1 MEDMNYILEF
11 KATYYKE
18 HPIRLYLELAN
29 YHFQVENNQL
39 YVNNANNERIAT
51 LSMFE
56 SVILEDTRYVYFSK
70 NDEKIYPIKEQ
81 TILIGGSLS
90 SDIIMEG
97 FQVAITKQTIV
108 NHSKHKVYINGIELK
123 ENQQE
128 YQIGDCILLGLL
140 LLVVKQDEFMIT
152 GDLTYY
158 QTSLVSKATSQTYFE
173 GYPLYKRS
181 PRVIQTLS
189 DEKIVIQKPIAKSK
203 LEKGSLFK
211 LIIPPLIGVGATI
224 AISVIMPRGPYIFVT
239 LAMTLVTTVFS
250 VVGFFSDRKRTK
262 EENAKK
268 EAVYYDYLLD
278 TRKKLQKLQ
287 YAEKKYYDYHYPL
300 SREIIRM
307 IETYNPRLYEK
318 DSHEDDFLMIRVGN
332 AAQKSDYN
340 VSFDYN
346 LLDIEKDHQ
355 LEEAKEVY
363 QLFTTTNNKP
373 VIVDL
378 KQTHLGLVG
387 EKQYIH
393 AEMKDIITQITYF
406 QSYHDVEIIMLHQ
419 EKYHND
425 FDYLKWYPHFKLHQM
440 NVTGVINNES
450 VRDQVLASLQ
460 QILRD
465 RKLKLEEH
473 QRETKYLPHFI
484 LLVDDYHLIV
494 NHPIM
499 EYLQRK
505 SLDLGI
511 TMIYSASKQAD
522 LPDNIKTVVQLEDM
536 DTGRLLVDQGKAC
549 NQILQLNHT
558 NNRQLETTS
567 RILAALVHQQ
577 GIVSQIPE
585 AITFFELY
593 GVEHPE
599 ELHIRER
606 WKKSQSHKSLAVPL
620 GVRAKEDIVY
630 LNLHEKA
637 HGPHGLVAG
646 TTGSGKSEIIQSY
659 VLSLA
664 VHFHP
669 HEVGFLLIDYK
680 GGGMANLFQKLPH
693 LLGTIT
699 NLDGAE
705 SMRALASIKSELKRR
720 QRIFNACGV
729 NNIIQ
734 YTKLFKACKVTEP
747 LPTLF
752 IISDEFAELK
762 KEQPEFMS
770 ELVSIARI
778 GRTLGI
784 KLILATQKPTGVV
797 DDQIWSNSK
806 FKLALKV
813 QDESDSKEV
822 IKTADA
828 AYITQPGR
836 AYLQVGN
843 NEIYE
848 LFQSAWS
855 GASYTNEIE
864 AKIDDRVY
872 KMNILGQAE
881 LINQDLSEDTEATDL
896 TTQLDVVVDHV
907 NDIYESLQ
915 AMTVKKPWLPSLEE
929 KIVSPYILQENVIDT
944 ATIRTIDLTCPIGL
958 IDIPEEQK
966 QTDYVI
972 DFMKDGNLFVFGSS
986 GYGKTVTLETVMNT
1000 LAVKNNPQLL
1010 QYYILDFGNSA
1021 MIPYK
1026 DLPHVADYMGFDD
1039 TEKLG
1044 KFITLMEDEIKAR
1057 KQLFG
1062 RAMVQN
1068 ISIYN
1073 QAQPNNLLKT
1083 IFVVVDNYDVI
1094 KELAIDLESALM
1106 RLSRDGFS
1114 VGIYIVMSAS
1124 RVSGVKYA
1132 TLNNF
1137 KNRIAQYMFDESEAS
1152 NAVGRGAYK
1161 LTDKIKGRALVKQ
1174 NSVSMA
1180 QIYSSVPFEDD
1191 LSYLHHNQTLIVS
1204 IKQAY
1209 TGKPVK
1215 GIAVLPDIFTTQE
1228 YEVYEISDTHS
1239 IKLGLHT
1246 QDVTLVGMDTSS
1258 LSPFLILGPSS
1269 SGKTNILEVILNQ
1282 LGEQDM
1288 CTIFDSKELAF
1299 YKYKKKGQVIYIEDN
1314 DQSKKQA
1321 VENLFTEVEARKE
1334 AMKKAMIQDSSI
1346 KPKVFYQM
1354 LPKYYMMIDDVDYF
1368 VEKMHDIPNI
1378 VGLLKDAVDTG
1389 IVVIGAGHSSK
1400 LKGVDPVMKFF
1411 KTANAGLLVGNQGTH
1426 AIFDIS
1432 SKETPAFG
1440 FGILLQNNKYQK
1452 IKLPMYK
1459 EMQVAKDA

>member
-1 MEDMNYILEF
+1 MNYILEF
-11 KATYYKE
+11 GPTYYKE
-18 HPIRLYLELAN
+18 HPIRAHLELAE
-29 YHFQVENNQL
+29 YHFQIENEQL
-39 YVNNANNERIAT
+39 CVRDVSNENIAT
-51 LSMFE
+51 LSLFE
-56 SVILEDTRYVYFSK
+56 SVTLENIQYVYFSM
-70 NDEKIYPIKEQ
+70 NDENVYPIKEQ
-81 TILIGGSLS
+81 TVLIGESLS

-97 FQVAITKQTIV
+97 FQLAITTQTLV
-108 NHSKHKVYINGIELK
+108 NHSKHKVYINGKELP
-123 ENQQE
+123 EGQQE
-128 YQIGDCILLGLL
+128 YRIGDRILLGLL
-140 LLVVKQDEFMIT
+140 LLIIKQGEFVIT
-152 GDLTYY
+152 GDLTHYL
-158 QTSLVSKATSQTYFE
+158 TSLIPKVTSQAYFE

-189 DEKIVIQKPIAKSK
+189 DEKITIQKPIAKSR
-203 LEKGSLFK
+203 LEKGSLVK
-211 LIIPPLIGVGATI
+211 LILPPIIGVGATI

-250 VVGFFSDRKRTK
+250 VVGFFSDRKKTK
-262 EENAKK
+262 EENTKK

-287 YAEKKYYDYHYPL
+287 LAEKKYYDYHYPL
-300 SREIIRM
+300 SQEIIRM

-332 AAQKSDYN
+332 AAQKSDYH

-346 LLDIEKDHQ
+346 PLEVEKDHQ

-419 EKYHND
+419 EKYHQD

-440 NVTGVINNES
+440 NVTGVINNEG

-473 QRETKYLPHFI
+473 QREAKYLPHFI
-484 LLVDDYHLIV
+484 LLVDDYHLLV

-505 SLDLGI
+505 SVDLGI
-511 TMIYSASKQAD
+511 TMIYCASKQAD
-522 LPDNIKTVVQLEDM
+522 LPDNIKTVVQLEDTS
-536 DTGRLLVDQGKAC
+536 TGRLLVHEGRAC
-549 NQILQLNHT
+549 NQTLQLNHT
-558 NNRQLETTS
+558 DNSQLESTA

-599 ELHIRER
+599 ELHVNER
-606 WKKSQSHKSLAVPL
+606 WKKSQSHQSLAVPL

-734 YTKLFKACKVTEP
+734 YTKLFKAGKVTEP

-855 GASYTNEIE
+855 GASYTKEIE

-881 LINQDLSEDTEATDL
+881 LINQDLSEDKEAADL
-896 TTQLDVVVDHV
+896 TTQLDVVVEHV
-907 NDIYESLQ
+907 STTYESLQ
-915 AMTVKKPWLPSLEE
+915 ATAVKKPWLPSLEE
-929 KIVSPYILQENVIDT
+929 KIISPYIQQEKMIDT
-944 ATIRTIDLTCPIGL
+944 ATIHAIDLTCPIGL

-966 QTDYVI
+966 QADYTI

-986 GYGKTVTLETVMNT
+986 GYGKTITLETIMNT

-1039 TEKLG
+1039 IEKLS
-1044 KFITLMEDEIKAR
+1044 KFITLMENEIKAR

-1062 RAMVQN
+1062 RSMVQN
-1068 ISIYN
+1068 IAIYN
-1073 QAQPNNLLKT
+1073 QAHSDNLLKT
-1083 IFVVVDNYDVI
+1083 IFVMVDNYDVI

-1106 RLSRDGFS
+1106 RLSRDGSS
-1114 VGIYIVMSAS
+1114 VGIYIVVSAS

-1137 KNRIAQYMFDESEAS
+1137 KNRIAQYMFDESEVS

-1191 LSYLHHNQTLIVS
+1191 LSYLQHNQAFIGAM
-1204 IKQAY
+1204 KEAY

-1228 YEVYEISDTHS
+1228 YEAYELNDTHA

-1246 QDVTLVGMDTSS
+1246 QAVTLVGMDTSS
-1258 LSPFLILGPSS
+1258 SSPFLILGPSS
-1269 SGKTNILEVILNQ
+1269 SGKTNVLEVILNQ
-1282 LGEQDM
+1282 LGEQDT

-1299 YKYKKKGQVIYIEDN
+1299 YKYKDKEQVTYIEN
-1314 DQSKKQA
+1314 EEQSKKQA
-1321 VENLFTEVEARKE
+1321 VENLFEAVEARKE
-1334 AMKKAMIQDSSI
+1334 AMKKAMAQDSSI
-1346 KPKVFYQM
+1346 NPKEFYQT
-1354 LPKYYMMIDDVDYF
+1354 LPKYYMIMDDVDYF
-1368 VEKMHDIPNI
+1368 VEQMQSIPNM
-1378 VGLLKDAVDTG
+1378 VELLKDAVDTG
-1389 IVVIGAGHSSK
+1389 IVIIGAGHSSK
-1400 LKGVDPVMKFF
+1400 LKGADPVMKFF
-1411 KTANAGLLVGNQGTH
+1411 KTASAGLLVGNQGTH

-1440 FGILLQNNKYQK
+1440 FGVLLHNNKYQK
-1452 IKLPMYK
+1452 IKLPKYT
-1459 EMQVAKDA
+1459 ETQVSKDA

>member
-1 MEDMNYILEF
+1 MEEMNYILEF
-11 KATYYKE
+11 GPTYYKE
-18 HPIRLYLELAN
+18 HPIRAHLELAE
-29 YHFQVENNQL
+29 YHFQIENEQL
-39 YVNNANNERIAT
+39 CVRDVSNEHIAT
-51 LSMFE
+51 LSLFE
-56 SVILEDTRYVYFSK
+56 SVTLENIQYVYFSM
-70 NDEKIYPIKEQ
+70 NDEKVYPIKEQ
-81 TILIGGSLS
+81 TILIGESLS

-97 FQVAITKQTIV
+97 FQLAITKQTLV
-108 NHSKHKVYINGIELK
+108 NHSKHKVYINGKELP
-123 ENQQE
+123 EGQRE
-128 YQIGDCILLGLL
+128 YRIGDRILLGLL
-140 LLVVKQDEFMIT
+140 LLIIKQGEFVIT
-152 GDLTYY
+152 GDLTHYL
-158 QTSLVSKATSQTYFE
+158 TSLVPKVTSQAYFE

-189 DEKIVIQKPIAKSK
+189 DEKITIQKPIAKSR
-203 LEKGSLFK
+203 LEKGSLVK
-211 LIIPPLIGVGATI
+211 LILPPLIGVGATI

-250 VVGFFSDRKRTK
+250 VVGFFSDRKKTK
-262 EENAKK
+262 EENTKK

-287 YAEKKYYDYHYPL
+287 LAEKKYYDYHYPL
-300 SREIIRM
+300 SQEIIRM
-307 IETYNPRLYEK
+307 IETYSPRLYEK

-332 AAQKSDYN
+332 AAQKSDYH

-346 LLDIEKDHQ
+346 LLEVEKDHQ

-393 AEMKDIITQITYF
+393 AEMNDIITQITYF

-419 EKYHND
+419 EKYHQD

-440 NVTGVINNES
+440 NVTGVINNEG

-473 QRETKYLPHFI
+473 QREAKYLPHFI
-484 LLVDDYHLIV
+484 LLVDDYHLLV

-505 SLDLGI
+505 SVDLGI
-511 TMIYSASKQAD
+511 TMIYSALKQAD
-522 LPDNIKTVVQLEDM
+522 LPDNIKTVVQLEDTS
-536 DTGRLLVDQGKAC
+536 TGRLLVHEGRAC
-549 NQILQLNHT
+549 NQTLQLNHT
-558 NNRQLETTS
+558 DNSQLESTA

-599 ELHIRER
+599 ELHVNER
-606 WKKSQSHKSLAVPL
+606 WKKSQSHQSLAVPL

-734 YTKLFKACKVTEP
+734 YTKLFKVGKVTEP

-855 GASYTNEIE
+855 GASYTKEIE

-896 TTQLDVVVDHV
+896 TTQLDVVVEHV
-907 NDIYESLQ
+907 STTYDSLQ
-915 AMTVKKPWLPSLEE
+915 ATAVKKPWLPSLEE
-929 KIVSPYILQENVIDT
+929 KIISPYIQQETMIDT
-944 ATIRTIDLTCPIGL
+944 ATIHAIDLTCPIGL

-966 QTDYVI
+966 QADYTI

-986 GYGKTVTLETVMNT
+986 GYGKTITLETIMNT

-1039 TEKLG
+1039 IEKLS
-1044 KFITLMEDEIKAR
+1044 KFITLMENEIKAR

-1062 RAMVQN
+1062 RSMVQN
-1068 ISIYN
+1068 IAIYN
-1073 QAQPNNLLKT
+1073 QAHSDNLLKT
-1083 IFVVVDNYDVI
+1083 IFVMVDNYDVI

-1106 RLSRDGFS
+1106 RLSRDGSS
-1114 VGIYIVMSAS
+1114 VGIYIVVSAS

-1137 KNRIAQYMFDESEAS
+1137 KNRIAQYMFDESEVS

-1161 LTDKIKGRALVKQ
+1161 LADKIKGRALVKQ

-1191 LSYLHHNQTLIVS
+1191 LSYLQHNQAFIGAM
-1204 IKQAY
+1204 KEAY

-1228 YEVYEISDTHS
+1228 YEAYELNDTHA

-1246 QDVTLVGMDTSS
+1246 QAVTLVGMDTSS
-1258 LSPFLILGPSS
+1258 SSPFLILGPSS
-1269 SGKTNILEVILNQ
+1269 SGKTNVLEVILNQ
-1282 LGEQDM
+1282 LGEQDT

-1299 YKYKKKGQVIYIEDN
+1299 YKYKDKEQVTYIEN
-1314 DQSKKQA
+1314 EEQSKKQA
-1321 VENLFTEVEARKE
+1321 VENLFEAVEARKE
-1334 AMKKAMIQDSSI
+1334 AMKKAMAQDSSI
-1346 KPKVFYQM
+1346 NPKEFYQT
-1354 LPKYYMMIDDVDYF
+1354 LPKYYMIMDDVDYF
-1368 VEKMHDIPNI
+1368 VEQMQSIPNM
-1378 VGLLKDAVDTG
+1378 VELLKDAVDTG

-1411 KTANAGLLVGNQGTH
+1411 KTASAGLLVGNQGTH

-1440 FGILLQNNKYQK
+1440 FGVLLHNNKYQK
-1452 IKLPMYK
+1452 IKLPKYT
-1459 EMQVAKDA
+1459 EMQVSKDA